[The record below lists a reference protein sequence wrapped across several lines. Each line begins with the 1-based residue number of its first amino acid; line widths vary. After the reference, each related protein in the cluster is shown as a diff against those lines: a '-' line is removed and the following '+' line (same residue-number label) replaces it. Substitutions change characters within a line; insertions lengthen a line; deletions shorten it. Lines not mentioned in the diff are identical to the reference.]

1 MLQSSVKYLNQCWHF
16 KPKKILNST
25 RGRVDDIDKLN
36 NMLTIENRNSLLG
49 DRIKDIK
56 NPNDYYY
63 VYGVYEYPTDYQIHL
78 RSSNKTIEDEIV
90 ILLRNRKEVKDKG
103 LMYKYYDMYD
113 NNKPHNRVGMMKEA
127 LQNTKTMI
135 IAIENILEKK

>member
-1 MLQSSVKYLNQCWHF
+1 M
-16 KPKKILNST
+16 
-25 RGRVDDIDKLN
+25 VDINKLN
-36 NMLTIENRNSLLG
+36 YMLTIENRNSLLG

-78 RSSNKTIEDEIV
+78 RSSNKTIEDEV
-90 ILLRNRKEVKDKG
+90 LILLRNRKEVKDKG
-103 LMYKYYDMYD
+103 VMYKYYDMYD
-113 NNKPHNRVGMMKEA
+113 NNKPTNKVGMMKEA